1 MIPLSCPRD
10 GSPLRLDTEH
20 LRRVARM
27 NHPEAFPIMWRC
39 VASAHTVMDREPD
52 RVVTRHRDSY
62 GKNGVK
68 GGAVI
73 RAKRVSRSARG
84 KETYRCAS

>member
-20 LRRVARM
+20 LRRVAST

-52 RVVTRHRDSY
+52 RVVTHHLDSY
-62 GKNGVK
+62 WNNGVK
-68 GGAVI
+68 GGTMI
-73 RAKRVSRSARG
+73 RAKRASRSGRRKGRIDA
-84 KETYRCAS
+84 CH

>member
-20 LRRVARM
+20 LRRVAST

-52 RVVTRHRDSY
+52 RVVTHHLDSY
-62 GKNGVK
+62 RNNGVK
-68 GGAVI
+68 GGTVI
-73 RAKRVSRSARG
+73 RAKRVSRSGRG
-84 KETYRCAS
+84 KGRIDACH